1 MKRIAFAFVA
11 STALLATP
19 ALADVARQGAETS
32 ARLTAAGTLALAQN
46 RSYLDVVASL
56 EAEGYVIKDIQ
67 TTWLGRIKILAA
79 SRANLR
85 EVVVS
90 RTTGEIM
97 SDVIVEIYAQGDG
110 ATAAPPTDLDGGP
123 DDGASGGLGLGLD
136 FGIDAD
142 LKLGGARASGSG
154 SGGISLGLGN

>member
-1 MKRIAFAFVA
+1 MKKIALALVA
-11 STALLATP
+11 TTTLLATP
-19 ALADVARQGAETS
+19 ALSDKARQSAEAS
-32 ARLTAAGTLALAQN
+32 ARLNAASTLALAQN
-46 RSYLDVVASL
+46 RTYLDVVAGL

-97 SDVIVEIYAQGDG
+97 SDVIIEVFARGKGNATTG
-110 ATAAPPTDLDGGP
+110 ADGGS
-123 DDGASGGLGLGLD
+123 DAGASGGLDLGVDVDL
-136 FGIDAD
+136 DAD
-142 LKLGGARASGSG
+142 LKLGGSRASGSG
-154 SGGISLGLGN
+154 SGGISLGIGN